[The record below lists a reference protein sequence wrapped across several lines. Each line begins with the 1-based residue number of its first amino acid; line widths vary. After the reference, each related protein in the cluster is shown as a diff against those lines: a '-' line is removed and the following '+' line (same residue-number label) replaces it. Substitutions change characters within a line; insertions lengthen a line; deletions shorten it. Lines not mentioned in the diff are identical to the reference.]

1 MGSWERQ
8 GLGEEMVREGVRKSK
23 EQRAPSKT
31 AVLGTLACRIWIS
44 RSYKQK
50 AQLGKST
57 KLITCSQMGVQGGKS

>member
-31 AVLGTLACRIWIS
+31 AVLGTLACRVQIS

-50 AQLGKST
+50 A
-57 KLITCSQMGVQGGKS
+57 